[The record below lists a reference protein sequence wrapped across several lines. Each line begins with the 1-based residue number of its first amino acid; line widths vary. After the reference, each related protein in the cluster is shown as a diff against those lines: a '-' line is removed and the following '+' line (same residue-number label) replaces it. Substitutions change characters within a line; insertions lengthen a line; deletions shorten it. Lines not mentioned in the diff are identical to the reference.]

1 MPFARTTAQPSART
15 SAQDFGGG
23 RQASRAAAP
32 ASRRGKPLR
41 PRFDI
46 RLIADLLASQDG
58 YAAYAGIGSRETPD
72 YILAAMT
79 EIAFAL
85 EARGFTFRS
94 GFAGGADTAFE
105 LGTSRNSLRE
115 VFAPWKGFGQNP
127 HSKYDAKRFLQI
139 RMFEHARGYRFPP
152 APQLILAG
160 EYLSKAEALAAE
172 HHPAW
177 ASLSQGMRKMHSRN
191 MGQVLGPK
199 LDTPARFVICWTK
212 DGQDTG
218 GTGQAIRV
226 ADSLGIPVLNL
237 HDADVRAEILRVLG
251 IVMSDT
257 SAPAAANDAGGS
269 VTYVDG
275 DITEDEAELLVNTV
289 NCVGVMGKG
298 VALAFKNRWP
308 SIMQA
313 YQAECRDNV
322 LKAGGCRLFDLPDGR
337 KWAGLATK
345 DHWRQPSRM
354 DWVHTGVA
362 ELARQA
368 REAGIRTIAMTA
380 PGCGNGGLDW
390 AQVEPIVLEALSEFD
405 LRLYARTTM
414 GAR

>member
-1 MPFARTTAQPSART
+1 MPFARTAPSAQT
-15 SAQDFGGG
+15 SAPAIGGD
-23 RQASRAAAP
+23 RQASTRSAAP

-46 RLIADLLASQDG
+46 RLIADLLASPDG

-72 YILAAMT
+72 SILATMT

-85 EARGFTFRS
+85 EARGFTMRS

-127 HSKYDAKRFLQI
+127 HSKYDARRFQQI
-139 RMFEHARGYRFPP
+139 RMFEHERGYRFPP
-152 APQLILAG
+152 APQRLITGDLFDR
-160 EYLSKAEALAAE
+160 AEAMAKQY
-172 HHPAW
+172 HPTW
-177 ASLSQGMRKMHSRN
+177 DRLPQGAQKMHTRN

-199 LDTPARFVICWTK
+199 LDQPARFVIAWTS
-212 DGQDTG
+212 DGQATG

-226 ADSLGIPVLNL
+226 ADDLGIPVLNL

-275 DITEDEAELLVNTV
+275 DITEDDAELLVNTV

-308 SIMQA
+308 SIMPA

-322 LKAGGCRLFDLPDGR
+322 LQAGGCRLFDLPDGR

-345 DHWRQPSRM
+345 DHWRQPSQM
-354 DWVHTGVA
+354 DWVRTGVA

-390 AQVEPIVLEALSEFD
+390 AQVEPIVLKALAEFD